1 MMARKRVKAIK
12 LNILQ
17 EQSAVKIQSLMK
29 GWMAR
34 RKIAQQRNAVRL
46 IESWFMALKVAR
58 KQRLVYSQMRNSAIM
73 IQSCFRRNEAR
84 GKFLKMQSAAV
95 KVQSFWRMVLQRRIF
110 KKYVNSA
117 ITVQNVFRAKLEGR
131 QQRQDY
137 LLKRQSAI
145 IIQSWWRKVQ
155 QRQDYLL
162 KRQSAIIIQSWW
174 RKVKAKRHYQDQ
186 RDAAI
191 IIQKF
196 ARGMISRRYVMRT
209 RTMVTRLQAR
219 CRGNLA
225 RRHFEQLKHDQEYRE
240 MLRRE
245 QERLEAER
253 REVAATKITRH
264 FTMVVERKRFVRK
277 RTSAV
282 VIQKFWRGYWH
293 RKVVMERI
301 SEMAATYKMVK
312 EIKQRLEEATASAKP
327 EDCLAARTS
336 SAIDYIFSIRDVAQ
350 LIRAVKTLELSTRLS
365 LECCVKMTD
374 TFPGGSPVT
383 QLVSLMARC
392 NRSEPH
398 KEVVST
404 TLDILINVVRVSSAR
419 EHVASVVSL
428 VGDLFQTMLVYR
440 DSSAEIFCKCC
451 ALLQL
456 LAVSPTMRSQLTT
469 SQSKKKLTDYLSVV
483 SKKKRMKDEN
493 QRRRSLQVPAP
504 APTSGRKPL
513 RPTNT
518 NLNTTS
524 SVARPGLN
532 TTVTIKPAAKSR
544 KPSLEL
550 ASCPPWF
557 QDSRPRYHEDPVT
570 AVTSLN
576 TTLGLTV

>member
-1 MMARKRVKAIK
+1 MMARKRVKEIK

-34 RKIAQQRNAVRL
+34 RKITQQRNAVRL

-84 GKFLKMQSAAV
+84 TKFLKMQSAAV
-95 KVQSFWRMVLQRRIF
+95 KVQSFWRMVLQRRMF
-110 KKYVNSA
+110 KRYVSSA
-117 ITVQNVFRAKLEGR
+117 TTVQKVFRAKLEGR

-145 IIQSWWRKVQ
+145 IIQSWWRKVE
-155 QRQDYLL
+155 
-162 KRQSAIIIQSWW
+162 
-174 RKVKAKRHYQDQ
+174 AKRHYQDQ

-196 ARGMISRRYVMRT
+196 ARGMISRRYVTRKRSALSLLQRAAMMMRSRKRFLRT
-209 RTMVTRLQAR
+209 RTMVTKLQAR

-350 LIRAVKTLELSTRLS
+350 LIRAVKTLDLSTRLS
-365 LECCVKMTD
+365 LECCVKMTE

-398 KEVVST
+398 KEVSSNQ
-404 TLDILINVVRVSSAR
+404 TLMNI
-419 EHVASVVSL
+419 
-428 VGDLFQTMLVYR
+428 
-440 DSSAEIFCKCC
+440 
-451 ALLQL
+451 
-456 LAVSPTMRSQLTT
+456 
-469 SQSKKKLTDYLSVV
+469 
-483 SKKKRMKDEN
+483 
-493 QRRRSLQVPAP
+493 
-504 APTSGRKPL
+504 
-513 RPTNT
+513 
-518 NLNTTS
+518 
-524 SVARPGLN
+524 
-532 TTVTIKPAAKSR
+532 
-544 KPSLEL
+544 
-550 ASCPPWF
+550 
-557 QDSRPRYHEDPVT
+557 
-570 AVTSLN
+570 
-576 TTLGLTV
+576 